1 MNATRPCGSVSCPPD
16 RDDAGYRGMVTEVG
30 EDVHLNHAGQAYR
43 WVTVRH
49 PRGTSHVWPSN
60 RLQG

>member
-1 MNATRPCGSVSCPPD
+1 
-16 RDDAGYRGMVTEVG
+16 MVTGVG

-49 PRGTSHVWPSN
+49 PSGTSHVWPSN
-60 RLQG
+60 RLMA